1 MEKEWGKCAPK
12 ARDPYLTLVKN
23 LKEPLHVREFF
34 ENKIF

>member
-1 MEKEWGKCAPK
+1 MEKERGKCEPK

-23 LKEPLHVREFF
+23 LKEPLHVRKFF